1 MRILVVEDDELIGTA
16 IARALHDAAYVADWV
31 VDAPSA
37 MGALLGREHDAVLLD
52 LNLPEGDGLSILR
65 DLRKRDAD
73 TPVLIMTAR
82 DGVDDRIEGL
92 DSGADDYLVKP
103 FNLPTPRFRAASCRS
118 IPVRWSRCITTSN
131 AVCRVA
137 NLRC

>member
-37 MGALLGREHDAVLLD
+37 MGALLGRDHDAVLLD

-65 DLRKRDAD
+65 DLPNRAPD
-73 TPVLIMTAR
+73 TPPLLTTAPADSHHR
-82 DGVDDRIEGL
+82 TAAL
-92 DSGADDYLVKP
+92 DSRPDPHL
-103 FNLPTPRFRAASCRS
+103 
-118 IPVRWSRCITTSN
+118 
-131 AVCRVA
+131 
-137 NLRC
+137 